1 MTAAPDLSAAAGRR
15 AWRVA
20 ALAVVVALALAL
32 LTIALFERAYPLVD
46 VGLRLTREQAIERA
60 RALAAAERWAP
71 PTARAAARFQSD
83 EALATYVD
91 LAAGGPDSVR
101 ALARGR
107 DAALYSWA
115 VRLFEPGSPRQAYV
129 SFAPDGRVIGV
140 IRQLPEDE
148 RRPLVSEADG
158 RAAAD
163 AALARWGGGAPVSS
177 WSFGSASF
185 TTQPRSGRVD
195 RTYRYTLAGRRVGEA
210 PVRAEVVVSGADS
223 GRAATG
229 QRGDVLGV
237 RTFVD
242 VPESWGRRYREMRSA
257 NDLYAQLSLPGTLIF
272 AVGAV
277 MALVRWRDVVRW
289 RPALLVG
296 GTIGTFMLLG
306 ALNDLPLSWFDYDTA
321 EPTGTFVTMAIVG
334 AIAAGVGTT
343 MFVAAAVAA
352 AEVLT
357 RRAFPRHADWYAY
370 LRHRGTGEVA
380 SHVLGGY
387 ALAALGFAYVSLF
400 YLTTRR
406 LLGWWVPTGSLDDP
420 NQIATPLPWVSA
432 IGTSLFAG
440 VWEEAI
446 FRAVPLAL
454 LSLWVGQ
461 RPTRRWWLA
470 GGVIVTALV
479 FGFGHANYPS
489 WPAYARGVELFLEAA
504 LWAVLYLTVGLP
516 TTIVAHVLYDLAWF
530 GLFALHGE
538 GTAYRTTAVVVVA
551 AGLLPALLVVQG
563 ALARRRAQAAGRQ
576 LAATPPRFADWRPR
590 ELASFVEEDE
600 APTALAPQ
608 RPGRIRQLVAL
619 GVGAAAAV
627 LAIALPP
634 RPSLGPAFTAPRDR
648 VAAVADS
655 ALRAAGADPARWT
668 RTLAVREGTSAPSTR
683 RFLRDSLGRA
693 RAVATVQALATTYL
707 PGPVWE
713 ARYVRRTGS
722 VAERAESW
730 RVIVRPDG
738 AVRKVTH
745 QIPAATPGDSLTV
758 ERARAGATAALRA
771 RATDPARLREVG
783 VTLVPRPAR
792 VDAVVEWEDPAV
804 ALPGGARARV
814 QAAVVGAEVVDVQRD
829 VRLPEAWER
838 TDRERASRRTAAGV
852 VGLMLVVAVAFGL
865 AWRALRRAPREEL
878 PAGRDRLGRG
888 GAVAVG
894 LAAALVF
901 VARYANGIEQQL
913 TDWPTE
919 QPWSTYLGTM
929 AMGALVSAAMLG
941 AVAAG
946 GWSLLDALRR
956 RAALP
961 WVPAGPDGPRQAAI
975 AGLGLAG
982 VPALLGLL
990 GGRFRPGSWPGFP
1003 TTVLGE
1009 RLPWLAEVLDGAS
1022 AMLLQPLVLIAVLIL
1037 LLGVRRPAA
1046 RIAALLLPTLA
1057 FVPIVQDEA
1066 GTMLA
1071 VLATVAGLAGIG
1083 WLFWTY
1089 GRGSVLAWVL
1099 GGLLGT
1105 VLTALRNAREATT
1118 NIDRVASVLSLAFAV
1133 VLLALVWRYS
1143 TRRSATDEEAPT
1155 RPSAVDL
1162 PTEPVTMT
1170 G

>member
-1 MTAAPDLSAAAGRR
+1 
-15 AWRVA
+15 
-20 ALAVVVALALAL
+20 
-32 LTIALFERAYPLVD
+32 
-46 VGLRLTREQAIERA
+46 
-60 RALAAAERWAP
+60 
-71 PTARAAARFQSD
+71 
-83 EALATYVD
+83 
-91 LAAGGPDSVR
+91 
-101 ALARGR
+101 
-107 DAALYSWA
+107 
-115 VRLFEPGSPRQAYV
+115 
-129 SFAPDGRVIGV
+129 
-140 IRQLPEDE
+140 
-148 RRPLVSEADG
+148 
-158 RAAAD
+158 
-163 AALARWGGGAPVSS
+163 
-177 WSFGSASF
+177 
-185 TTQPRSGRVD
+185 
-195 RTYRYTLAGRRVGEA
+195 
-210 PVRAEVVVSGADS
+210 
-223 GRAATG
+223 
-229 QRGDVLGV
+229 VLGV

-257 NDLYAQLSLPGTLIF
+257 NDLYAQFSLPGILIF

-277 MALVRWRDVVRW
+277 MALVRWRDGVRW

-296 GTIGTFMLLG
+296 GTIGAFMLLG
-306 ALNDLPLSWFDYDTA
+306 ALNALPLAWFDYDTA
-321 EPTGTFVTMAIVG
+321 EPTGTFVIMAVVG
-334 AIAAGVGTT
+334 AVAAGVGTT

-357 RRAFPRHADWYAY
+357 RRAFPQHADWYAY
-370 LRHRGTGEVA
+370 VRHRGTGEVA

-461 RPTRRWWLA
+461 RPTRRWWMA
-470 GGVIVTALV
+470 GGVVVTALV

-504 LWAVLYLTVGLP
+504 LWAALYLTVGLP

-538 GTAYRTTAVVVVA
+538 GTAYRTTAVVVVS

-563 ALARRRAQAAGRQ
+563 ALARRRALAAGRQ
-576 LAATPPRFADWRPR
+576 VAVAPPRFADWRPR
-590 ELASFVEEDE
+590 ALAPSPEDADE
-600 APTALAPQ
+600 PEALAPQ
-608 RPGRIRQLVAL
+608 RPGGARQLVAL
-619 GVGAAAAV
+619 ALGGAAAV
-627 LAIALPP
+627 LALALPP
-634 RPSLGPAFTAPRDR
+634 RPTLGPAFTAPRAR
-648 VAAVADS
+648 VATAADS

-668 RTLAVREGTSAPSTR
+668 RTLAVHEGTSAPSTR

-693 RAVATVQALATTYL
+693 RAVAVVRSLATTYL
-707 PGPVWE
+707 PGPLWE
-713 ARYVRRTGS
+713 ARYVRRTGT

-758 ERARAGATAALRA
+758 DRARASATAALRA
-771 RATDPARLREVG
+771 RGTDPAQLREVG

-838 TDRERASRRTAAGV
+838 GDRERASRRTTAGV
-852 VGLMLVVAVAFGL
+852 VGLMLVAAVGFAL

-878 PAGRDRLGRG
+878 PAGRDRLGRR

-901 VARYANGIEQQL
+901 VARAANGLEQQFAE
-913 TDWPTE
+913 WPTE
-919 QPWSTYLGTM
+919 QPWSTYLITM
-929 AMGALVSAAMLG
+929 AMGTLVSAAMLG
-941 AVAAG
+941 AVTAG

-961 WVPAGPDGPRQAAI
+961 WVPAGPDGPRQAAV

-990 GGRFRPGSWPGFP
+990 SGRFRPSGWPGFP
-1003 TTVLGE
+1003 STVLGE

-1022 AMLLQPLVLIAVLIL
+1022 AMLLQPLVLIAVLVL
-1037 LLGVRRPAA
+1037 LLGVRRPLA
-1046 RIAALLLPTLA
+1046 RLAALLLPALA
-1057 FVPIVQDEA
+1057 FVPIVQDEMGLGRA
-1066 GTMLA
+1066 I
-1071 VLATVAGLAGIG
+1071 ATSVIGLAGIG
-1083 WLFWTY
+1083 WLFWSY

-1105 VLTALRNAREATT
+1105 ALTALRDVREATAGV
-1118 NIDRVASVLSLAFAV
+1118 DRTAAILSLVAT
-1133 VLLALVWRYS
+1133 VLLVALVWR
-1143 TRRSATDEEAPT
+1143 RAVMRSASADADRGHADRPDPLPAPV
-1155 RPSAVDL
+1155 SIAS
-1162 PTEPVTMT
+1162 
-1170 G
+1170 